1 MVNTSFACIPQE
13 GDAGSGLF
21 RRGLYGSSC
30 LISIFL
36 FYLSCKLSRL
46 HLIICPCFS
55 TLNMRVLKNRKF
67 FRKTFRSPFSG
78 EDSGGFHDFPIS
90 RQAGE
95 IQFSVLKGLTE
106 EEKYMCI
113 NVFDKICNNAEE
125 YLREYKENTNEK

>member
-1 MVNTSFACIPQE
+1 MLGVNDNMVNTSFACIPQE

-55 TLNMRVLKNRKF
+55 TLNMRVLKHRRF

-106 EEKYMCI
+106 KREHSIMNPI
-113 NVFDKICNNAEE
+113 NFILHYSKPSM
-125 YLREYKENTNEK
+125 RG